1 MTLHNVEHDL
11 SLTTLVLGTSKIS
24 LTSLR
29 TSDINS
35 FRDAFNDEIIFIVS
49 FIPTCFSSTIFFK
62 DFIWISNLNLSRS
75 LLKSEDI
82 AKVHDQNLPHPKLL
96 KAVFPLSEEFQC
108 NISAEVKILVVVLFN
123 CTNCR
128 YKFYRSLSFLRMTQN
143 FSFLGGFGSSISSF
157 RFDALNFSKNI
168 RKLASSLMPCND
180 EKHIFAI
187 YWAL

>member
-1 MTLHNVEHDL
+1 MV
-11 SLTTLVLGTSKIS
+11 GTSKIS
-24 LTSLR
+24 LTSLS
-29 TSDINS
+29 TSDTSS
-35 FRDAFNDEIIFIVS
+35 FRDAFNDEIILLFLLFKLV
-49 FIPTCFSSTIFFK
+49 FHQQHFSKFF
-62 DFIWISNLNLSRS
+62 FGSNLNLSRS

-157 RFDALNFSKNI
+157 RFDALTFSETYRN
-168 RKLASSLMPCND
+168 
-180 EKHIFAI
+180 
-187 YWAL
+187 